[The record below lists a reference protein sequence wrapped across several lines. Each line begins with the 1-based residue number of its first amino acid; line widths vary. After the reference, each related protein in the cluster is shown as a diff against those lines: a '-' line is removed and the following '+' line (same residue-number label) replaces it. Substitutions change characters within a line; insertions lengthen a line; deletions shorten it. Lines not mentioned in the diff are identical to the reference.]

1 MKNFFLTILVLFV
14 SLNIIAQPGWNW
26 PENKSE
32 AEEKNVLYTDYL
44 KQQNCDQ
51 AKIHLDLIG

>member
-1 MKNFFLTILVLFV
+1 MNRLVYILVLLIVDF
-14 SLNIIAQPGWNW
+14 SLLAQPGWNW

-44 KQQNCDQ
+44 KQGDCESS
-51 AKIHLDLIG
+51 L